1 MVTLLKMA
9 DLKRRKRRLKWLRIA
24 VMPLRSAGR
33 QWRTSSAPMPE
44 KCSKPRKRS
53 TGRRLKPSSTRISVC
68 YQKPSACSGR
78 PNTMQRSVGYT
89 EPFVNVHQESD
100 EDFFKPCRVRYL
112 LATLRRLLPRWSP
125 LSWRLTTRRVL
136 FRSTLPTFET

>member
-1 MVTLLKMA
+1 MMVTLLKMA

-78 PNTMQRSVGYT
+78 PNTMQRSIGHT
-89 EPFVNVHQESD
+89 EHFVTIHEESD
-100 EDFFKPCRVRYL
+100 EVFFEPCRV
-112 LATLRRLLPRWSP
+112 ATLQRLLLRRSP
-125 LSWRLTTRRVL
+125 LSWTLTTRRIL
-136 FRSTLPTFET
+136 SRSTLWTFKM

>member
-1 MVTLLKMA
+1 MA
-9 DLKRRKRRLKWLRIA
+9 TNSSDAFKKRRKAMEDK
-24 VMPLRSAGR
+24 LRSNAR
-33 QWRTSSAPMPE
+33 

-89 EPFVNVHQESD
+89 ERFVTIHEESD
-100 EDFFKPCRVRYL
+100 EVFFEPCRVTTLQRL
-112 LATLRRLLPRWSP
+112 LLRRSP
-125 LSWRLTTRRVL
+125 LSWTLTTRRIL
-136 FRSTLPTFET
+136 SRSTLWTFKM

>member
-1 MVTLLKMA
+1 METLPKMA
-9 DLKRRKRRLKWLRIA
+9 DLKRRKRRLKRMWIV
-24 VMPLRSAGR
+24 VMSSRSAGR
-33 QWRTSSAPMPE
+33 QQRTSSAPTPE
-44 KCSKPRKRS
+44 KCSQNRKRS
-53 TGRRLKPSSTRISVC
+53 TGRRLKPSRTRKQVR
-68 YQKPSACSGR
+68 YPKPSAYYGSS
-78 PNTMQRSVGYT
+78 NTMQRSVGYT